1 MQKAIWEQVKADKER
16 GPTNPIKI
24 PMPKKK

>member
-1 MQKAIWEQVKADKER
+1 MQKVVWAQVKADKER

-24 PMPKKK
+24 PMPKRK